1 MARDPWFAIIGPR
14 DLKPAFSMSYDAAH
28 PWTLFC
34 NQISEFHIGYRSST
48 LPH

>member
-1 MARDPWFAIIGPR
+1 MARNPRFAIIGPP
-14 DLKPAFSMSYDAAH
+14 DLKPALSVSYDAAD

-34 NQISEFHIGYRSST
+34 DQISEFHLGYRSST